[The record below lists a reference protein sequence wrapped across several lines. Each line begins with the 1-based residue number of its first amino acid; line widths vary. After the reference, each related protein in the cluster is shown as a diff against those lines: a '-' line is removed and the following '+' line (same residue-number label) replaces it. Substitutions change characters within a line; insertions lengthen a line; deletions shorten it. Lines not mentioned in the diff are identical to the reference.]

1 MRKTITSEAER
12 QQQAMAEHF
21 LELGIHPGYLEEF
34 GHPAGTRSDSPNSKL
49 CGIPIIAPVSRAG
62 YQSIDYFAF
71 GLSFI
76 GLILSVITAVLYFNR
91 HELTETPKIV
101 LQNKES
107 DPKII
112 RLDESVRQLG
122 LALGTVISRIEQ
134 QPSNTTAPLGPL
146 LEVVAPKA
154 NLRIA
159 PRRNASAVMAISAG
173 TRLLAHDQ
181 LNDWFQ
187 VYAPSGE
194 LLWISESVISRVP
207 SDTTQ
212 PAMLQD

>member
-1 MRKTITSEAER
+1 MRNTLTSEAWR
-12 QQQAMAEHF
+12 QQQAMADHF
-21 LELGIHPGYLEEF
+21 VQLGIHPGYLAEF
-34 GHPAGTRSDSPNSKL
+34 EQSAGIRANSLTSDSKL
-49 CGIPIIAPVSRAG
+49 REIPRQVYRPM
-62 YQSIDYFAF
+62 DYFAF
-71 GLSFI
+71 V
-76 GLILSVITAVLYFNR
+76 LSVLGLLLSVATAVLYFNR
-91 HELTETPKIV
+91 HELAELPTIE
-101 LQNKES
+101 LQYRQS
-107 DPKII
+107 DPRII

-134 QPSNTTAPLGPL
+134 QPSNTTAALGPL

-159 PRRNASAVMAISAG
+159 PRRDASAVMTISAG

-207 SDTTQ
+207 SNTTQ